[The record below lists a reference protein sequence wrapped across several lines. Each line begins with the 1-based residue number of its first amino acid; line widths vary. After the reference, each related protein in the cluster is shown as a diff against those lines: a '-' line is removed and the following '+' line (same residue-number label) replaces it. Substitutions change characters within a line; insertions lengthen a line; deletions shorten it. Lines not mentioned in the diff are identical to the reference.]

1 MIVYSLEPH
10 LTSEDFIAVLRSS
23 GLAARRPIHNLEQI
37 EGMLKNADIIV
48 TARLEGQLIGVS
60 RALTDYQFCT
70 YLSDLAVS
78 RDHQR
83 KGIGKLLIE
92 KTHEAAGKQTRLILI
107 SAPAARDYYP
117 HIGLEKHDSCWMI
130 APTDPK

>member
-1 MIVYSLEPH
+1 MIVYSLEPN
-10 LTSEDFIAVLRSS
+10 LTTEDFLAVLRSS
-23 GLAARRPIHNLEQI
+23 GLDARRPVHNLEQI
-37 EGMLKNADIIV
+37 EGMLKNANIIV
-48 TARLEGQLIGVS
+48 TARLEGQIIGVS

-83 KGIGKLLIE
+83 QGIGKLLIE

-130 APTDPK
+130 APAAPK